1 MPLCRKS
8 KGEIDS
14 MAMRNSTLVGVFDE
28 RGQAEAVIE
37 QLHNA
42 GIPDEQIRYSG
53 ASTGTGGGFLAGI
66 KSLFTGEDPDASG
79 DNLANDL
86 ANMGL
91 SQDEVNYYRNEHQ
104 AGHFI
109 VAVNPGDRWQ
119 DVQIIMN
126 SAGAYN
132 YSSRSAG
139 RTGTYAQP
147 GDYAQTQA
155 PDYTTQNYANQ
166 TTAGTSFPQTQAPD
180 YNQATDQGFPQT
192 QAPDYNQTASN
203 YGQGTDMA
211 GTAYDNTRA
220 GSYADTDDEGRRM
233 KFREEQ
239 LNVDKQPVE
248 SGEARLRKDVVEE
261 QQNIDVPV
269 NREEVVVNRQSYGE
283 DRPTDVPVGQ
293 DETMRVPVREEQV
306 DTSKQTVETGE
317 VAPGKRTVQD
327 QQRVSDTV
335 RREEARLDRDGNATI
350 RESNADQGTY
360 NNPNTDQDNP

>member
-132 YSSRSAG
+132 YSSCSAG

-147 GDYAQTQA
+147 GDYA
-155 PDYTTQNYANQ
+155 
-166 TTAGTSFPQTQAPD
+166 QTQAPD

-327 QQRVSDTV
+327 
-335 RREEARLDRDGNATI
+335 
-350 RESNADQGTY
+350 
-360 NNPNTDQDNP
+360 

>member
-1 MPLCRKS
+1 MT
-8 KGEIDS
+8 
-14 MAMRNSTLVGVFDE
+14 MRNSTLVGVFDE
-28 RGQAEAVIE
+28 RGQAETVIE

-53 ASTGTGGGFLAGI
+53 SGTGTGGGFLAGI

-91 SQDEVNYYRNEHQ
+91 SQDEANYYRNEHQ

-109 VAVNPGDRWQ
+109 VAVNPGDHWQ
-119 DVQIIMN
+119 DVQNIMN

-132 YSSRSAG
+132 YSSRRAG

-147 GDYAQTQA
+147 GDY
-155 PDYTTQNYANQ
+155 
-166 TTAGTSFPQTQAPD
+166 PQTQAPD
-180 YNQATDQGFPQT
+180 YNQATDQGYPQT
-192 QAPDYNQTASN
+192 QAPDYTQTTASN

-211 GTAYDNTRA
+211 GTTYDNTRA
-220 GSYADTDDEGRRM
+220 GNYADTDDEGRRM
-233 KFREEQ
+233 KFREER
-239 LNVDKQPVE
+239 LNVDKQPVQ
-248 SGEARLRKDVVEE
+248 SGEAYLRKDVVEE

-306 DTSKQTVETGE
+306 NTGKQTVETGE
-317 VAPGKRTVQD
+317 VALGKRTVQD
-327 QQRVSDTV
+327 QRRVSDTV

-350 RESNADQGTY
+350 RENDADQGTY